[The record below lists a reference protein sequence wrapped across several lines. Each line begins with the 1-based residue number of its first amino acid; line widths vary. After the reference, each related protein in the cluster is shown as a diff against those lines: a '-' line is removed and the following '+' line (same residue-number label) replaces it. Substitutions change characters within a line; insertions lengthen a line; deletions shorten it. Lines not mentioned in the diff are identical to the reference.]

1 MMMVGSER
9 PGTVH
14 PVTERMDSS
23 RTHAEGIT
31 AGTERRGD
39 AETVQ
44 GILYVERVSPLPV
57 WQETGYHHARGAS
70 ESQPVAYNVGGRLAA
85 PEILK
90 GTAGQPDG
98 R

>member
-1 MMMVGSER
+1 MMVGSER

-14 PVTERMDSS
+14 PVIERLGSS

-44 GILYVERVSPLPV
+44 GILYVERVSPLPI
-57 WQETGYHHARGAS
+57 WQETGYHQARGAS
-70 ESQPVAYNVGGRLAA
+70 ESQPVGRSVDSDPAA
-85 PEILK
+85 
-90 GTAGQPDG
+90 
-98 R
+98 